1 MKIKKKI
8 NKNLFFLIFLNLFFF
23 LFFFLNYSNFKINTK
38 QTLLIFSKEP
48 FLDKKNNIDEIIY
61 IPNLILNKF
70 NKHKNFNK
78 LFIEVDF
85 KNLLKIKKDRSEALK
100 KEVLLNN
107 RQSVSAKII
116 FNEEVYDAKIN
127 LKGNL
132 STHWENSK
140 QWSLKI
146 NLENGYTILGMRE
159 FSLTKHSE
167 RAYPSNQIISDF
179 LKKLKVHTPI
189 SYF

>member
-1 MKIKKKI
+1 MKIKRKI
-8 NKNLFFLIFLNLFFF
+8 HKNLFFLISLILFFF
-23 LFFFLNYSNFKINTK
+23 FFFLNYSNFKINTK

-100 KEVLLNN
+100 KSFV
-107 RQSVSAKII
+107 K
-116 FNEEVYDAKIN
+116 
-127 LKGNL
+127 
-132 STHWENSK
+132 
-140 QWSLKI
+140 
-146 NLENGYTILGMRE
+146 
-159 FSLTKHSE
+159 
-167 RAYPSNQIISDF
+167 
-179 LKKLKVHTPI
+179 
-189 SYF
+189 

>member
-1 MKIKKKI
+1 MKIKRKI
-8 NKNLFFLIFLNLFFF
+8 HKNLFFLISLILFFF
-23 LFFFLNYSNFKINTK
+23 IFFLNYSNFKINTK

-132 STHWENSK
+132 STHCEN
-140 QWSLKI
+140 
-146 NLENGYTILGMRE
+146 
-159 FSLTKHSE
+159 
-167 RAYPSNQIISDF
+167 
-179 LKKLKVHTPI
+179 
-189 SYF
+189 

>member
-1 MKIKKKI
+1 M
-8 NKNLFFLIFLNLFFF
+8 
-23 LFFFLNYSNFKINTK
+23 
-38 QTLLIFSKEP
+38 
-48 FLDKKNNIDEIIY
+48 
-61 IPNLILNKF
+61 
-70 NKHKNFNK
+70 
-78 LFIEVDF
+78 
-85 KNLLKIKKDRSEALK
+85 
-100 KEVLLNN
+100 LNN

-179 LKKLKVHTPI
+179 LKKLKVHTPEFHTFEVNFNNSDWGIMLAEEQI
-189 SYF
+189 SSTYHEKRKLKDSIVLRFQAEDKFLSEQINFHNSQISGKKHKVLNYF